1 MILPRPLRL
10 SFSKL
15 PSLWTYLKV
24 SVAAPVNMDIT
35 DIEFKSA
42 IVQSLQIHHG
52 KVGTLSHVDVLK
64 ITTMSKCRNDFYT
77 CDVILRVARQHKQL
91 VWSALTLIN
100 TLQGS
105 RCSMNVVKESPVLV
119 ALLPSQTSPSGGHS
133 RYRHLPH
140 VFWDMTSSWHHHHQ
154 PSLWRHNTWEERERG
169 TLAKCYY
176 RRDIK
181 RLERSFVLTF
191 VCISLNFVMLKPA
204 IIYCG
209 WHMYFF
215 CRTGF
220 VWWSA

>member
-1 MILPRPLRL
+1 MTVSKIWIIRFYILCFNTINIKRSVFPDLPC
-10 SFSKL
+10 FSIFH
-15 PSLWTYLKV
+15 LKT
-24 SVAAPVNMDIT
+24 P
-35 DIEFKSA
+35 
-42 IVQSLQIHHG
+42 
-52 KVGTLSHVDVLK
+52 
-64 ITTMSKCRNDFYT
+64 
-77 CDVILRVARQHKQL
+77 
-91 VWSALTLIN
+91 
-100 TLQGS
+100 QGS